1 MLLFVKLGGSLI
13 TDKNRPRTPKP
24 AVIARLME
32 EIRRAR
38 DEQPDLSLVIGHGS
52 GSYGHVAASRHGTRA
67 GVQTTAEWLGFVEV
81 WREARDLNNV
91 VLDAMRAAGL
101 PGVAFPPSAIIQAD
115 GRRTKTLFIEPLKA
129 ALAAGLIP
137 LVYGDVVF
145 DRSLGGTIFSTEDV
159 FQALTVSLLPDR
171 ILLCGL
177 EPGVFLDYPE
187 CTQLLDEIDIRQAD
201 QLLSRLGGS
210 ASIDV
215 TGGMA
220 EKVRLMAELVRRHPK
235 LQALVFSGAQAD
247 HLYRALCKDSP
258 GTLIYSK
265 THHLKEMEFE

>member
-13 TDKNRPRTPKP
+13 TDKNQPRTPKP
-24 AVIARLME
+24 GVIARLME

-38 DEQPDLSLVIGHGS
+38 ADQPDLRLIIGHGS
-52 GSYGHVAASRHGTRA
+52 GSYGHVAAKRHGTRI
-67 GVQTTAEWLGFVEV
+67 GVRTSEEWRGFVEV
-81 WREARDLNNV
+81 WREARDLNNI
-91 VLDAMRAAGL
+91 VLEAMRAADL
-101 PGVAFPPSAIIQAD
+101 PGVAFPPSAILQAD
-115 GRRTKTLFIEPLKA
+115 RGRIDSLYAEPLKA

-159 FQALTVSLLPDR
+159 FHALTTELLPDR

-187 CTQLLDEIDIRQAD
+187 CTQLLKEIDIDNAD
-201 QLLSRLGGS
+201 QILSLLSGS

-215 TGGMA
+215 TGGMG
-220 EKVRLMAELVRRHPK
+220 EKVRLMAALIRQHSE
-235 LQALVFSGAQAD
+235 LQALIFSGAQAD
-247 HLYRALCKDSP
+247 ILYRAICNESP
-258 GTLIYSK
+258 GTLIFSK
-265 THHLKEMEFE
+265 AHLLK